1 MAHPEYR
8 LVIEPTKLSCLLL
21 ISLAAA
27 LAGCGSPDSQAPTT
41 AAPSTDSKTVEMAS
55 TASTPAAA
63 AAAGDASRERVLR
76 AVTCQIVLS
85 QAVGTKMA
93 NADTGLPPDLE
104 ARLKVSATTRWDM
117 FAVKHA
123 SAAGVTDEDR
133 FALIQSHNTVSATE
147 EDRQHTI
154 DTVRDCLDNE
164 P

>member
-1 MAHPEYR
+1 M
-8 LVIEPTKLSCLLL
+8 IEPTKLSCLLL

-41 AAPSTDSKTVEMAS
+41 AAPSTDSKTVEMGS

-63 AAAGDASRERVLR
+63 AAAASGDASRERVLR

-85 QAVGTKMA
+85 QAVGTKMV

-104 ARLKVSATTRWDM
+104 ARLKVSATTRWDV

-123 SAAGVTDEDR
+123 LAAGVTDEDR
-133 FALIQSHNTVSATE
+133 FALIQSHNALVATD